1 MVLFSSDR
9 EAVNRALIRVSA
21 GRMVDGM
28 QVRVRGTV
36 GHQAT
41 RGVVQLRMRWID
53 TDYTLGRL
61 AADRRAV
68 LEGLATEGLLDRQ
81 AGLALPVAPR
91 RIGLVT
97 SPGSAAH
104 GDFLHELTQSG
115 FGFTVLF
122 TPATV
127 QGVGAAGSIASAL
140 SALEAHR
147 PDVVAVVRGGGSQTD
162 LAVFDS
168 DVVARAV
175 ATASFPVLTGIG
187 HEVDQTVADRVAARA
202 VKTPTA
208 CAQLVVGMVRDFAT
222 RLSTAERNLRHG
234 TERVTVQARRR
245 LDHITP
251 RLGSVTSRRLTSG
264 GGALDRTAQRL
275 RWSAAAALEYRQ
287 RRLDDTASA
296 VTGAAGAALG
306 GAKAASSAAARRLAT
321 SATHGVSGSR
331 RRLDALAALVKAH
344 DPDLMLARGWT
355 VTRTAGGLL
364 VRSPEEVS
372 VGDER
377 GHHHRRRGLP
387 QRGRRAEDGREERSM
402 SDDDS
407 DIGYGE
413 AMQELE
419 ALLDEIEA
427 EDVDID
433 LLATRVKRAAEL
445 VRICR
450 RRIHDTQVQVEQI
463 VSGLDAVPP
472 TEPGAST
479 ADPG

>member
-1 MVLFSSDR
+1 MPARVTRTGYLPGVDTTYTVTELNRLIARAIERTFPDEVWVSGEIRNLNRAARGHVYFSLIDADAADPAPQLPVVLFSSDR

-122 TPATV
+122 TPVTV

-331 RRLDALAALVKAH
+331 RRLDALAALVKAQ

-372 VGDER
+372 VGDEVVTTTAGGDFPSVVGGPR
-377 GHHHRRRGLP
+377 TV
-387 QRGRRAEDGREERSM
+387 GRNSR
-402 SDDDS
+402 
-407 DIGYGE
+407 
-413 AMQELE
+413 
-419 ALLDEIEA
+419 
-427 EDVDID
+427 
-433 LLATRVKRAAEL
+433 
-445 VRICR
+445 
-450 RRIHDTQVQVEQI
+450 
-463 VSGLDAVPP
+463 
-472 TEPGAST
+472 
-479 ADPG
+479 